1 MLAPQLTKVRQI
13 FVRESIAHIE
23 ETVYHQLAGSGLKLR
38 PGTSIA
44 IAAGSRGISNVA
56 RIVRATADFIRR
68 SGAEPFVV
76 PAMGSHGGATAEGQK
91 EILGTFGI
99 TEQGVGCS
107 IRSSME
113 TVELPGE
120 GLGHRLFMD
129 RIAYESDGV
138 ILINRIKPHT
148 DFHGSYESGLAK
160 MAVVGLGKERQ
171 ASEIHRFGVYGLRE
185 LVPRAAARVLATGKV
200 LLGIAIVENA
210 YEEASVIEAIDPR
223 RIMEREPELLAGARQ
238 LMPGLPVD
246 SLDVLIIDRM
256 GKEISGAGMDP
267 NVIGRVGIRGQEEPR
282 TPDIKMVVVA
292 DLSEPSH
299 GNATGVGLADVT
311 TRRLLQK
318 IDFAVTYKN
327 VVTSSFLERGKL
339 PVVAETDEEALNYA
353 LRSCGPIAPGRERVI
368 RIKDTL
374 RLDELYVSQSV
385 LEEVRGKGHIQV
397 IGEPQPLFDGA
408 GSLKGF

>member
-23 ETVYHQLAGSGLKLR
+23 ETVYRQLGGSGLKRR
-38 PGTSIA
+38 PGAAIA

-99 TEQGVGCS
+99 TEQGVGCP

-185 LVPRAAARVLATGKV
+185 LVPRAAARVLATGKIV
-200 LLGIAIVENA
+200 LGIAIVENA
-210 YEEASVIEAIDPR
+210 YEETSVIEAIDPQ

-267 NVIGRVGIRGQEEPR
+267 NVIGRIGIRGQEEPQ

-318 IDFAVTYKN
+318 IDFAVTYTN

-339 PVVAETDEEALNYA
+339 PVVAETDEEALAYA
-353 LRSCGPIAPGRERVI
+353 LRGCGPITPGRERVI

-385 LEEVRGKGHIQV
+385 LDEIRGKGHIEV
-397 IGEPQPLFDGA
+397 IGEPLPLFDGA